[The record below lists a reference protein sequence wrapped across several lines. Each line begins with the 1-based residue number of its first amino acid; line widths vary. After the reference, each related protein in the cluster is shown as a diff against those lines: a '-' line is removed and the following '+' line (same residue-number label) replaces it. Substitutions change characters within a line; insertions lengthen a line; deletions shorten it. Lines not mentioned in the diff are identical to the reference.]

1 MLKHKWMRSCL
12 GGSLL
17 SVMCSDQNQIAQSFS
32 VLWLE
37 IDGVQINYR
46 DGGSYYCLF
55 SPWFHVASFNR
66 DAADRDDSAV
76 SFSRHCGGL
85 CCKMFVENHR
95 RSFKLK
101 NGGLFLGLL
110 RASYMEY
117 LSLLSSQS
125 WTSFFGEA
133 ITVVQFLFPCPF
145 DPLVLHFRASHSFR
159 RVHGDTSRGHSIP
172 IENKLDTNWS
182 HWEERTCLVYQTFQD
197 YSKHTPS
204 GKKKIAQV
212 SSSLLVSHGFFT
224 K

>member
-1 MLKHKWMRSCL
+1 MNEELSGWKLAVSDVFRSEPDC
-12 GGSLL
+12 SKLL
-17 SVMCSDQNQIAQSFS
+17 CVMVGDRWCS
-32 VLWLE
+32 
-37 IDGVQINYR
+37 NYR

-125 WTSFFGEA
+125 
-133 ITVVQFLFPCPF
+133 
-145 DPLVLHFRASHSFR
+145 
-159 RVHGDTSRGHSIP
+159 
-172 IENKLDTNWS
+172 
-182 HWEERTCLVYQTFQD
+182 
-197 YSKHTPS
+197 
-204 GKKKIAQV
+204 
-212 SSSLLVSHGFFT
+212 
-224 K
+224 

>member
-17 SVMCSDQNQIAQSFS
+17 SVMCSDSEPDCS
-32 VLWLE
+32 KLLCVMVGDRWCS
-37 IDGVQINYR
+37 NYR

-159 RVHGDTSRGHSIP
+159 RVHGDTSRGHS
-172 IENKLDTNWS
+172 KYQVRTN
-182 HWEERTCLVYQTFQD
+182 
-197 YSKHTPS
+197 
-204 GKKKIAQV
+204 
-212 SSSLLVSHGFFT
+212 
-224 K
+224 